1 LRRDLE
7 EALDRGR
14 APGVWRRDAYALLAL
29 HVPIVTSGQARAG
42 LAASPITLFVGST
55 FVVMV
60 HTGEIRQVVR
70 LFRHYETDDQARDET
85 FGGGPALVLQAV
97 VQRLLDAI
105 GFARGRIERAIA
117 NDEELSLRGA
127 DARGARQA
135 IATALRLRSEARQIR
150 RATTPLPE

>member
-1 LRRDLE
+1 
-7 EALDRGR
+7 
-14 APGVWRRDAYALLAL
+14 
-29 HVPIVTSGQARAG
+29 
-42 LAASPITLFVGST
+42 
-55 FVVMV
+55 
-60 HTGEIRQVVR
+60 
-70 LFRHYETDDQARDET
+70 RHYETDDQARDET

-150 RATTPLPE
+150 RATTPLPALLRTFTEIDVTAGVGPDGWEPVSSRAARLVQSLDDDVVALDGILLALSATATLEGS